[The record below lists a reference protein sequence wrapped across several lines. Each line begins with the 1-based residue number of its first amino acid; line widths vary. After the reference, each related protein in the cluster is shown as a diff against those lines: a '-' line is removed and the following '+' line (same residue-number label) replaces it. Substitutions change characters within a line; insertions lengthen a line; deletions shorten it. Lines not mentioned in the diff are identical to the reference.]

1 MLSGDSWVGGRSG
14 QNRVL
19 RAAEGARYRAA
30 GDQALKG
37 PHKTPSTEDKRKL
50 RQATAEVCFHEETVL
65 HTLPQAHKGRVH
77 RTQASPVK
85 CKPPCPEL
93 AAPEVLLEPE
103 DPRKR
108 PR

>member
-1 MLSGDSWVGGRSG
+1 MGRIVSCVRQREPGVGLLGTRL
-14 QNRVL
+14 L
-19 RAAEGARYRAA
+19 RGHTRPP
-30 GDQALKG
+30 AL
-37 PHKTPSTEDKRKL
+37 KRKL